1 MDEQVNPSSAP
12 AGSKVAPGAED
23 GTAAESA
30 RRDLEEE
37 FNMQRARMKELFLQK
52 EEDLRSLMQEK
63 QHLDSEVMGLRAE
76 LQQLQTLSENQKSEI
91 QSLQLLVNE
100 TVEVSSSGSEEVR
113 RLTARNLELEKQLA
127 QLKQQSTFNEESEL
141 TTSIIEPLEMEISA
155 LKDKLRQ
162 TDAQLQETLA
172 KVTNTDDTA
181 ASGTDAKPDA
191 ECRQPCDM
199 CANYEQQLVTEQARV
214 EFSRDRA
221 AHFEQALKLVSTCVC
236 VSECRPCD
244 MCANYEQQLV
254 TEQARVE
261 FSRDRAAHF
270 EQALKLAT
278 EELEG
283 VRSVHDETI
292 RSWQAERAE
301 SSRRLAELAG
311 SLSDATAELAKHA
324 AAADAASRR
333 TLESVTAL
341 TVKRE
346 LLEKKLSTLE
356 RDNAM
361 LVGEFT
367 KKAAEMQNEVINLPN
382 NVADLHEQSLQMRE
396 QLIFCETGRQ
406 RALAGEEELRKQLLQ
421 TAAQLHRRDN
431 ELAQALQR
439 LKNATEELDR
449 LQTEREQMTEL
460 ADKLRH
466 SNDMIE
472 QLLEDKKRLQ
482 TEALETRT
490 RVAVLQ
496 QELDNSEK
504 VQQDFVRL
512 SQSLQVQLQRIRE
525 ADTAVRWQHDEDVAD
540 CNACRA
546 PLPNNKKKI
555 HCRHCG
561 RIFCAACVAHSVPS
575 GPRGLPARVCSVCLT
590 LLQPHAAPYFSTRP
604 PHSPD

>member
-1 MDEQVNPSSAP
+1 MDEQAKLSSEP
-12 AGSKVAPGAED
+12 AATKVVPVGDDDAVAGPV
-23 GTAAESA
+23 

-52 EEDLRSLMQEK
+52 EDDLRSLVQEK
-63 QHLDSEVMGLRAE
+63 QQLDSEVLGLRAE

-91 QSLQLLVNE
+91 QSLQLLVSE
-100 TVEVSSSGSEEVR
+100 TVEVSTSGSEEVR
-113 RLTARNLELEKQLA
+113 RLTARNHELEKQLA
-127 QLKQQSTFNEESEL
+127 QLKQQQQYNEENEL
-141 TTSIIEPLEMEISA
+141 TNSIIEPLEMEISA
-155 LKDKLRQ
+155 LKNKLRQ

-172 KVTNTDDTA
+172 KVTSAA
-181 ASGTDAKPDA
+181 ASGASSGASSGSDVKP
-191 ECRQPCDM
+191 ETEGRQPCDM
-199 CANYEQQLVTEQARV
+199 CANYERQLVAEQARAD
-214 EFSRDRA
+214 SARDRA
-221 AHFEQALKLVSTCVC
+221 A
-236 VSECRPCD
+236 
-244 MCANYEQQLV
+244 QL
-254 TEQARVE
+254 
-261 FSRDRAAHF
+261 

-292 RSWQAERAE
+292 RSWQAERADCAA
-301 SSRRLAELAG
+301 RLAALAGALAAAKDELAQR
-311 SLSDATAELAKHA
+311 A
-324 AAADAASRR
+324 AAAERASRR
-333 TLESVTAL
+333 ALDRVTTL
-341 TVKRE
+341 TVERE
-346 LLEKKLSTLE
+346 TLQKKLDTLE

-361 LVGEFT
+361 LIGQYT
-367 KKAAEMQNEVINLPN
+367 KQAAEMQNEIINLPD
-382 NVADLHEQSLQMRE
+382 NVTELQELSLQLRE
-396 QLIFCETGRQ
+396 QLIVCETGRQ
-406 RALAGEEELRKQLLQ
+406 AALAGEAELRAQLLQ
-421 TAAQLHRRDN
+421 HAALLHRRDT

-439 LKNATEELDR
+439 LKEAHEELDR
-449 LQTEREQMTEL
+449 LQTEREQMAEL

-466 SNDMIE
+466 SSDMIE

-482 TEALETRT
+482 TEALETRQ

-525 ADTAVRWQHDEDVAD
+525 ADTAVRWQHDDDVCE

-546 PLPNNKKKI
+546 PLPTNKKKI

-561 RIFCAACVAHSVPS
+561 RIFCGACVAHTVPS
-575 GPRGLPARVCSVCLT
+575 GPRGQPARVCSVCLT

>member
-1 MDEQVNPSSAP
+1 MDEQMMTSSEP
-12 AGSKVAPGAED
+12 AGTKVVGAD
-23 GTAAESA
+23 AAAGPA

-52 EEDLRSLMQEK
+52 EEDLRCLMLEK
-63 QHLDSEVMGLRAE
+63 QQLDSEVLGLRAE

-100 TVEVSSSGSEEVR
+100 TVEVSSSGTEELR
-113 RLTARNLELEKQLA
+113 RLTARNHELEKQLA
-127 QLKQQSTFNEESEL
+127 QLKQQQQYDSMMAPGMFVRTLARKLVPDADDPQPGKKNEENEL
-141 TTSIIEPLEMEISA
+141 ANSIIEPLEMEITA
-155 LKDKLRQ
+155 LKSKLRE
-162 TDAQLQETLA
+162 TDAQLQETLKA
-172 KVTNTDDTA
+172 KATPGATSSSGDIKTETA
-181 ASGTDAKPDA
+181 EG
-191 ECRQPCDM
+191 RQACDM
-199 CANYEQQLVTEQARV
+199 CANYERQLVAEQARADAA
-214 EFSRDRA
+214 RDRA
-221 AHFEQALKLVSTCVC
+221 C
-236 VSECRPCD
+236 
-244 MCANYEQQLV
+244 QL
-254 TEQARVE
+254 
-261 FSRDRAAHF
+261 

-292 RSWQAERAE
+292 RSWQAERAD
-301 SSRRLAELAG
+301 SANRLTELVDALNTAKTDLASKAE
-311 SLSDATAELAKHA
+311 
-324 AAADAASRR
+324 AADLASQRA
-333 TLESVTAL
+333 LEQVTTL
-341 TVKRE
+341 TVDRE
-346 LLEKKLSTLE
+346 TLQKKLDTLE

-361 LVGEFT
+361 LVGQYT
-367 KKAAEMQNEVINLPN
+367 KQAAEMQNEIINLPD
-382 NVADLHEQSLQMRE
+382 NVAELQELSLQLRE
-396 QLIFCETGRQ
+396 QLIVCETGRQ
-406 RALAGEEELRKQLLQ
+406 TALAGETELRSQLLQ
-421 TAAQLHRRDN
+421 HAALLHRRDT

-439 LKNATEELDR
+439 LKEAQEELDR

-482 TEALETRT
+482 TEALETRS
-490 RVAVLQ
+490 RVTVLQ

-525 ADTAVRWQHDEDVAD
+525 ADTAVRWQHDDDVSE
-540 CNACRA
+540 CNACRTS
-546 PLPNNKKKI
+546 LPNNKKKI

-561 RIFCAACVAHSVPS
+561 RIFCGACVAHTVPS

-604 PHSPD
+604 PNSPD